1 MVGRMTVLLVD
12 DAEDVRR
19 MYQDFLEDA
28 GMRVVTAADGASALE
43 AIGYESP
50 DVIVLD
56 LSMPRMSGWDVIK
69 HLKQEPWTRRVPI
82 VVLSGLDE
90 RDAALAAGA
99 NSYLPK
105 PTLPSELLTEV
116 RQVLSRPGGAAPRDQ

>member
-1 MVGRMTVLLVD
+1 MVGRQTVLLVD

-28 GMRVVTAADGASALE
+28 GMRVVTAADGAAALE

-56 LSMPRMSGWDVIK
+56 LSMPKMSGWDVIK
-69 HLKQEPWTRRVPI
+69 HLRQEPWTRRVPI
-82 VVLSGLDE
+82 LVLSGLDE
-90 RDAALAAGA
+90 RDSALAAGA
-99 NSYLPK
+99 TSYLGK
-105 PTLPSELLTEV
+105 PTLPSQLLAEV
-116 RQVLSRPGGAAPRDQ
+116 NRLLNRGDAQ